1 MSEPGG
7 EVIVYRSPDGKSL
20 VQLRAVAGTAWLAQA
35 QIAELYDTS
44 VSNVAHI
51 VRRILDDGEVSQA
64 TIDSE
69 SRVQAEG
76 ARTVR
81 REVKVYNLDM
91 VLAVGY
97 RVSSPRAVQ
106 FRQWATTV
114 LREYLVKGFV
124 LDDPRLKDPA
134 GSDYFD
140 ELLQRIRDIRASEKR
155 FYQKVRD
162 LFAATSA
169 DYDGASD
176 TARTFFATIQ
186 NKLIFTVTGSTAAEL
201 VLRRSDARSPSM
213 GLTTW
218 TGDRIRKSDVVIAK
232 NYLTEP
238 EITGLN
244 RLTTMFLDFAE
255 DRAQRRQTTL
265 MTEWVAQ
272 TDRFLAFNERSL
284 LAGSGSVSASRMK
297 EVAAE
302 RYAEFDE
309 RRKAVE
315 AERAEA
321 DELEDLRTLTAI
333 ENRRADPD
341 RDEDGHLP

>member
-1 MSEPGG
+1 M
-7 EVIVYRSPDGKSL
+7 IVYRSPDGKSL

-186 NKLIFTVTGSTAAEL
+186 NKLIFAVTGSTAAEL

-232 NYLTEP
+232 NYLTEL
-238 EITGLN
+238 EIAGLN

-265 MTEWVAQ
+265 MTEWVAE

-284 LAGSGSVSASRMK
+284 QAGSGSVSASRMK
-297 EVAAE
+297 AVAVE

-333 ENRRADPD
+333 ENRRADPE
-341 RDEDGHLP
+341 RDDDGHLA

>member
-1 MSEPGG
+1 
-7 EVIVYRSPDGKSL
+7 
-20 VQLRAVAGTAWLAQA
+20 
-35 QIAELYDTS
+35 
-44 VSNVAHI
+44 
-51 VRRILDDGEVSQA
+51 
-64 TIDSE
+64 
-69 SRVQAEG
+69 
-76 ARTVR
+76 
-81 REVKVYNLDM
+81 M

-97 RVSSPRAVQ
+97 RVTTPRAVQ

-124 LDDPRLKDPA
+124 LDDPRLKDSA
-134 GSDYFD
+134 GTDYFD
-140 ELLQRIRDIRASEKR
+140 ELLHRIRDIRASEKR

-169 DYDGASD
+169 DYDGTSD
-176 TARTFFATIQ
+176 TAKTFFATIQ
-186 NKLIFTVTGSTAAEL
+186 NKLIFAVTGSTAAEL
-201 VLRRSDARSPSM
+201 VMRRSDAHFPSM

-255 DRAQRRQTTL
+255 DRAERHQMTL

-272 TDRFLAFNERSL
+272 TDRFLAFNEKCL
-284 LAGSGSVSASRMK
+284 LTGSGSVSASK
-297 EVAAE
+297 IKAVAAE

-321 DELEDLRTLTAI
+321 DELEDLRTLTVI
-333 ENRRADPD
+333 ENRRANPE

>member
-7 EVIVYRSPDGKSL
+7 EVIVYRSPDGQSL
-20 VQLRAVAGTAWLAQA
+20 VQLRAVAGTVWLTQA
-35 QIAELYDTS
+35 QIAALYDTS
-44 VSNVAHI
+44 VPNIAQLI
-51 VRRILDDGEVSQA
+51 RRILEDGEVSTA
-64 TIDSE
+64 TINSE
-69 SRVQAEG
+69 LRVQAEG
-76 ARTVR
+76 TRRVR
-81 REVKVYNLDM
+81 REVKIYNLDM

-97 RVSSPRAVQ
+97 RVSTPRAVQ

-124 LDDPRLKDPA
+124 LDDPRLKDSA
-134 GSDYFD
+134 GTDYFD
-140 ELLQRIRDIRASEKR
+140 ELLHRIRDIRASEKR

-169 DYDGASD
+169 DYDGTSD
-176 TARTFFATIQ
+176 TAKTFFATIQ
-186 NKLIFTVTGSTAAEL
+186 NKLIFAVTGSTAAEL
-201 VLRRSDARSPSM
+201 VMQRSDSRSPSM

-218 TGDRIRKSDVVIAK
+218 TGDRIRKSDIVIAK
-232 NYLTEP
+232 NYLTEA

-297 EVAAE
+297 AVAAE

-309 RRKAVE
+309 RRQAAE

-321 DELEDLRTLTAI
+321 DELEDLLTLMAI
-333 ENRRADPD
+333 ENRRADPE
-341 RDEDGHLP
+341 RDEDDHLP

>member
-1 MSEPGG
+1 
-7 EVIVYRSPDGKSL
+7 
-20 VQLRAVAGTAWLAQA
+20 
-35 QIAELYDTS
+35 
-44 VSNVAHI
+44 
-51 VRRILDDGEVSQA
+51 
-64 TIDSE
+64 
-69 SRVQAEG
+69 
-76 ARTVR
+76 
-81 REVKVYNLDM
+81 
-91 VLAVGY
+91 
-97 RVSSPRAVQ
+97 
-106 FRQWATTV
+106 
-114 LREYLVKGFV
+114 
-124 LDDPRLKDPA
+124 
-134 GSDYFD
+134 
-140 ELLQRIRDIRASEKR
+140 
-155 FYQKVRD
+155 
-162 LFAATSA
+162 
-169 DYDGASD
+169 
-176 TARTFFATIQ
+176 
-186 NKLIFTVTGSTAAEL
+186 
-201 VLRRSDARSPSM
+201 M

-238 EITGLN
+238 EIAGLN

-255 DRAQRRQTTL
+255 DRAERRQMTL

-272 TDRFLAFNERSL
+272 TDRFLAFNERNL

-333 ENRRADPD
+333 ENRRANPE

>member
-1 MSEPGG
+1 CGARPGRAMSEPGG

-169 DYDGASD
+169 DYDGTSD
-176 TARTFFATIQ
+176 TAKNFFATIQ
-186 NKLIFTVTGSTAAEL
+186 NKLIFAVTGSTAAEL
-201 VLRRSDARSPSM
+201 VMRRSDARSPSM

-232 NYLTEP
+232 NYLT
-238 EITGLN
+238 
-244 RLTTMFLDFAE
+244 M
-255 DRAQRRQTTL
+255 
-265 MTEWVAQ
+265 
-272 TDRFLAFNERSL
+272 
-284 LAGSGSVSASRMK
+284 LAGSGSVSASGMK
-297 EVAAE
+297 AVAAE

-309 RRKAVE
+309 RRKAAE

-333 ENRRADPD
+333 ENRRADPE